1 MYVQSIIIYFSAADD
16 IPHADEI
23 KTLVKDIADLRMAKL
38 KKSMDE
44 MIKEK
49 ATNARLDNLS
59 MMEINVIRPLLTN
72 ALDQSY
78 RLQSL
83 QEEQLRLAGTE

>member
-1 MYVQSIIIYFSAADD
+1 
-16 IPHADEI
+16 
-23 KTLVKDIADLRMAKL
+23 MAKL
-38 KKSMDE
+38 KKSMNE

-59 MMEINVIRPLLTN
+59 MMEINIIRPLLTN